1 MPTVKVNDIQIYY
14 EIHGEGKPL
23 LLIGGLGLDLSE
35 LQSISGWLAQRYQV
49 LVFDNRGAGRTDKPD
64 IPYSIEMMAEDTAEL
79 MKALAI
85 ERASLLGISMGGKIA
100 LALALRYPGRVEKLI
115 LVSTSARVI
124 NTRKRLWRLRLLGLV
139 SSLPLFR
146 SKHPQPRYAFL
157 RQLQASSSYNC
168 IARLH
173 ELHVPTM
180 ILHGKR
186 DRTTLYALAEEMHAG
201 IQGSCLLPFKGGHI
215 FFLFGERQQ
224 FLDAVA
230 EFMEN
235 ESE

>member
-1 MPTVKVNDIQIYY
+1 MPTVKVNDIQMYY

-49 LVFDNRGAGRTDKPD
+49 IVFDNRGAGRTDKPD

-100 LALALRYPGRVEKLI
+100 LDLALRHPEGVEKL
-115 LVSTSARVI
+115 LLASTSARVL
-124 NTRKRLWRLRLLGLV
+124 NTRKRLRRLRLLGLL

-157 RQLQASSSYNC
+157 RQLQASSSYSC

-173 ELHVPTM
+173 ELHCPTI

-186 DRTTLYALAEEMHAG
+186 DRTTPYALAEEMHAG
-201 IQGSCLLPFKGGHI
+201 IQGSRLLPFQGRHI

-224 FLDAVA
+224 FLDAAA

-235 ESE
+235 